1 CSTYV
6 EHGGLIQPAPAPRF
20 SATPVSVRGGPALPG
35 ADTEAVAEEW
45 GLPGLL
51 TTGKETTG

>member
-1 CSTYV
+1 M
-6 EHGGLIQPAPAPRF
+6 EHGGLTQPAPAPRF

-35 ADTEAVAEEW
+35 ADTAAVAEEW